1 MPHDYRRD
9 SLAEDGP
16 KVSGVIGGLR
26 QDRPGPLASVD
37 GAYAE
42 AQLDAA
48 GNLRVVEPDGA
59 ADLQRQIL
67 EQLVILNEQMALL
80 LQTANN

>member
-9 SLAEDGP
+9 TLAEDGP

-26 QDRPGPLASVD
+26 QDRPGPLASAD

-42 AQLDAA
+42 AQLDAD
-48 GNLRVVEPDGA
+48 GNLRVVEPEGA
-59 ADLQRQIL
+59 AGVQRQIL
-67 EQLVILNEQMALL
+67 EQLVTLNHQMALL
-80 LQTANN
+80 LQLAGN